1 MIKWEEWWNINV
13 SLVLFT
19 TICFIGNQWW
29 GFTYMKKNCRINV
42 QRKRLRIACPRCDDV
57 DCGRYVGDWAWYWY
71 LSSWPDWLNIW
82 MSLANFRK
90 RIAVALPM
98 PVGLLR
104 GIFVLSSFI
113 QCRKKRT
120 GYADLYPTST
130 QSSVAFFNS
139 TRLYDRRNDWSRI
152 SKERGKNVI
161 FEELWLFDV
170 IFLNGEKKST
180 V

>member
-1 MIKWEEWWNINV
+1 MRFTMIKWEEWWNINV

-19 TICFIGNQWW
+19 TICFIENQWW

-113 QCRKKRT
+113 QCRKKTHRVCWFI
-120 GYADLYPTST
+120 P
-130 QSSVAFFNS
+130 
-139 TRLYDRRNDWSRI
+139 
-152 SKERGKNVI
+152 NVNAI
-161 FEELWLFDV
+161 KRSILQFDPSIRSEKWL
-170 IFLNGEKKST
+170 K
-180 V
+180 